1 MKKLD
6 QKISQLEN
14 YLADV
19 VYDRAEG
26 KLANLLQAVLFFL
39 SYVFEAIV
47 LLRFFL
53 YNKRVLRNQPLG
65 CLVVVVGNLTVGGTG
80 KTPVVERFARSLT
93 ERGRSVAV
101 LSRGYKSKKE
111 PAYKRILRWFT
122 HQEAPPPKVVSDGE
136 TVFLK
141 SDVAGD
147 EPYMLA
153 KNLPG
158 VAVVVD
164 KNRVKAGEYAISEFG
179 ADTLVLDD
187 GFQYLPLRGQ
197 LNLLLIDRSN
207 PFGNGRLLPRGI
219 LREPIRHVRRASYI
233 FLTKSKGEDHSELYA
248 TIRKYNKEAE
258 IIECCHKPQFFKEV
272 NRPGKFSLEDIAGK
286 KVLAL
291 SAIANPIGFEDFI
304 TDLGGE
310 IVERRRFI
318 DHHRFTDWQIQEVF
332 EAAKKAGA
340 EYVVTTEKDAVRIEE
355 DFEAPLP
362 FYYLRMEIGILSGE
376 DNFDKAVA
384 RICFK
389 N

>member
-1 MKKLD
+1 MKKIE
-6 QKISQLEN
+6 QQLSNIEN
-14 YLADV
+14 YLADI

-26 KLANLLQAVLFFL
+26 KGARALQFFL
-39 SYVFEAIV
+39 HGLSYIFEGIV
-47 LLRFFL
+47 LLRFYL
-53 YNKRVLRNQPLG
+53 YNKRIFRNQPLG

-93 ERGRSVAV
+93 ERGRTVAV

-111 PAYKRILRWFT
+111 PGYQRIKRWFL
-122 HQEAPPPKVVSDGE
+122 HQEAPPPKVVSDGT

-164 KNRVKAGEYAISEFG
+164 KNRVKAGEYAIREFG

-207 PFGNGRLLPRGI
+207 PFGNGHLLPRGI
-219 LREPIRHVRRASYI
+219 LREPIRHIRRASYI
-233 FLTKSKGEDHSELYA
+233 FITKSKGEDHSELYA
-248 TIRKYNKEAE
+248 TIRKYNQEAE
-258 IIECCHKPQFFKEV
+258 IIECCHKPQYFKQV
-272 NRPGKFSLEDIAGK
+272 NGAKQFSLPEIAGK

-291 SAIANPIGFEDFI
+291 SAIANPIGFEDFL
-304 TDLGGE
+304 TDHGAE

-318 DHHRFTDWQIQEVF
+318 DHHRFTAWQIEEVF
-332 EAAKKAGA
+332 TAAKEAGA
-340 EYVVTTEKDAVRIEE
+340 EFVVTTEKDAVRIEE
-355 DFEAPLP
+355 DFSPPIP
-362 FYYLRMEIGILSGE
+362 FFYLRMEIGILSGE
-376 DNFDKAVA
+376 DNFDKAVS

-389 N
+389 